1 MDSRKRTI
9 HDTDGGIIMQKYFN
23 PARIPALLCAA
34 ILLVSGRA
42 TPLLAQSRTHN
53 LGDFKMRIE
62 ASDLLNTN
70 DVEPTGEWPQDH
82 FRYAHIVF
90 QNNGH
95 IVGSWVDANGETHS
109 KQAFIQ
115 GPVSYN
121 AAAPYGI
128 REVRRYEPP
137 EVLVFANGELQLSSR
152 RFRGEI
158 DPKLPADMMI
168 ELRYKAAPGLD
179 VLKRSYSFSNPN
191 HDDYVIIYNRFLC
204 TFDWD
209 QDPEPETATNQKL
222 EDVYFVFGYCFQTA
236 AGTWITYSRWYEEG
250 KDDWTTYEEY
260 SPKLVPGGRKLA
272 ISYAWDGDHP
282 DITEFEAGGRP
293 FDDTGDPRFAIGEEG
308 STPMP
313 SAEFVSSTY
322 AGFAALHAD
331 RSPQDRTDDVT
342 QPVSVI
348 GNMSIYNVWDSD
360 FPGFATEWD
369 WAASG
374 TKQKV
379 EDQAGWP
386 DDASAQEAEYPFQA
400 FGPYDLALGDSVVIV
415 YAIGVNGISRSSAIE
430 KGLAWRSWYR
440 GEAGATFD
448 DAAKN
453 QLLASG
459 KDSLFQTLDRALW
472 AWNQKLNIPDPLPAP
487 DLTVKSGPNRIDL
500 EWEDLS
506 KVADFDAGAPDL
518 AGYRVYRKRGNFLTD
533 EDSELNAQGTH
544 LLWEL
549 IAEVPASQ
557 TTYTDNNVIRG
568 EAYHYAVTATD
579 NQGLESSKY
588 ANRSELPA
596 FAFEPGR
603 DTAQNV
609 RIVPNPFLSGAG
621 DYNFS
626 GQRANTILFV
636 NLPPYCTLRIYTVT
650 GDLIKTIEHTSG
662 SADDQW
668 DLITASNQFAASG
681 VYILQVANARNL
693 NQQPVAGAIEK
704 FVVVR

>member
-1 MDSRKRTI
+1 
-9 HDTDGGIIMQKYFN
+9 MQKFFN
-23 PARIPALLCAA
+23 LPRILAPLAGLCVAM
-34 ILLVSGRA
+34 LLVSV
-42 TPLLAQSRTHN
+42 TSLSAQSRTHN

-62 ASDLLNTN
+62 ASDNINTN
-70 DVEPTGEWPQDH
+70 DVEPTGEWPQDQ
-82 FRYAHIVF
+82 FRYGHIVF

-95 IVGSWVDANGETHS
+95 LVGSWVDANGETHA

-121 AAAPYGI
+121 AEAPYGI

-137 EVLVFANGELQLSSR
+137 EVLVFANGELQSSSR
-152 RFRGEI
+152 RFKGEI

-168 ELRYKAAPGLD
+168 ELRYKAQPGLD

-191 HDDYVIIYNRFLC
+191 HDDYVIFYNRFLC

-209 QDPEPETATNQKL
+209 QDADPETDVNQTL
-222 EDVYFVFGYCFQTA
+222 QDVYFVFGYNFQAA
-236 AGTWITYSRWYEEG
+236 AGTWMTYARWYEEG
-250 KDDWTTYEEY
+250 KDDWANYEEY
-260 SPKLVPGGRKLA
+260 TPTLVPGGRKLA
-272 ISYAWDGDHP
+272 ISYGWDGDHP
-282 DITEFEAGGRP
+282 EIAEFEAGGRL
-293 FDDTGDPRFAIGEEG
+293 FDDTGDPRYAIGEGG
-308 STPMP
+308 STSMS
-313 SAEFVSSTY
+313 SAEFVSSAY

-331 RSPQDRTDDVT
+331 KATNDRADDVT
-342 QPVSVI
+342 QPTSII

-374 TKQKV
+374 TRQTV
-379 EDQAGWP
+379 ADQSGWP
-386 DDASAQEAEYPFQA
+386 DDASAQEGDYPFQA
-400 FGPYDLALGDSVVIV
+400 FGPYNLAKGDSVVIV
-415 YAIGVNGISRSSAIE
+415 YALGVNGISRKLAIE
-430 KGLAWRSWYR
+430 KGLEWRAWYR

-453 QLLASG
+453 ALLATG

-487 DLTVKSGPNRIDL
+487 DLTVRSGPNRIDL

-506 KVADFDAGAPDL
+506 AVGDFDTGTPDL
-518 AGYRVYRKRGNFLTD
+518 NGYRIYRKRGNFLVD
-533 EDSELNAQGTH
+533 EDSELNPEGTH
-544 LLWEL
+544 LMWAK
-549 IAEVPASQ
+549 IADVAATQ
-557 TTYTDNNVIRG
+557 TTYTDNDVVRG
-568 EAYHYAVTATD
+568 EAYHYAVTAID
-579 NQGLESSKY
+579 KDGLESSKY
-588 ANRSELPA
+588 ANRAELPA
-596 FAFEPGR
+596 LAFEPGKG
-603 DTAQNV
+603 TASNV

-621 DYNFS
+621 DFNFS

-668 DLITASNQFAASG
+668 DLITASNQFVASG
-681 VYILQVANARNL
+681 VYILQVENARNL
-693 NQQPVAGAIEK
+693 NREPIGGSIHK